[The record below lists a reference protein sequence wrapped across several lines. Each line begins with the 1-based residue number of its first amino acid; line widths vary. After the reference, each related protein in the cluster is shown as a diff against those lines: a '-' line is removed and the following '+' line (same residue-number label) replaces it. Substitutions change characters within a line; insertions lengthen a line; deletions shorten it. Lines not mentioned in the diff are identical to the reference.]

1 MLNRKV
7 IIIHSL
13 VGLIKKSLYKMSQY
27 FPKLDRTFGGNI
39 SVNVDLSNYEKKSHL
54 MHTTGV
60 DTSKLAAKSDLSIL
74 KAEIDKKRCRQI
86 KNCSVPLFRVIVI
99 CIFPAFSRIRT

>member
-1 MLNRKV
+1 
-7 IIIHSL
+7 
-13 VGLIKKSLYKMSQY
+13 
-27 FPKLDRTFGGNI
+27 
-39 SVNVDLSNYEKKSHL
+39 

-86 KNCSVPLFRVIVI
+86 KNCSVPLFRVILI